1 MGSLAKFYN
10 SLSAEEKKL
19 INEASNDVNF
29 DILST
34 AANLQYNKH
43 YNISLKLLNYG
54 FELVTKK
61 EEISQFH
68 ICYALN
74 YEKLQDIE
82 KCNYHCEEAVRL
94 CHSGTYAYQ
103 RLIINYVKA
112 KDWNNALRACDIV
125 YKNEK
130 VFDHRVFFEDKP
142 SQWDDISSYATKR
155 KDFILK
161 QIQKEL

>member
-19 INEASNDVNF
+19 INEASYGINF

-34 AANLQYNKH
+34 VANLQYNKH

-54 FELVTKK
+54 FELATKK

-74 YEKLQDIE
+74 YEKLKDIE

-94 CHSGTYAYQ
+94 CHSGTYAYE
-103 RLIINYVKA
+103 RLIKNYVKA
-112 KDWNNALRACDIV
+112 KDWKNALRICDKV
-125 YKNEK
+125 FENEK
-130 VFDHRVFFEDKP
+130 E
-142 SQWDDISSYATKR
+142 DISSYATKR